1 MYENGS
7 DNFCLLILNCG
18 GAEMYSSN
26 KRCLF
31 PMLTENLVCD
41 VLVVGGGAVGLLCA
55 FKLCECGFN
64 VAVVE
69 KDLIASGKTSYNLGV
84 VFSHER
90 SFCENEIRAKD
101 YSDSFERIKEISKT
115 VGDLSY
121 RSVKSLF
128 YTEDSSY
135 KGLSEMR
142 NEYQRHFFYG
152 EKCSFLTWKD
162 AMRLYSFNIS
172 AGILTESSA
181 QFDPV
186 FFCEKIAD
194 HISLFSGN
202 VFENTEIVSIDKEN
216 NDGSFSSVASNGC
229 IVSSRVVVDCRNLYV
244 KGEDLYTF
252 SSYYFISK
260 PISKFVGWSEG
271 SIISDD
277 CKNRL
282 YIRHNGENRMVS
294 VFHSFSIF
302 RKLGTVYDNY
312 IYNYCEN
319 LLKSM
324 FWGIT
329 DLSFETVGKYEFCL
343 PKRNVVDNNTSGL
356 YRVRCN
362 DTIGFQNAEILAEK
376 VCASVS
382 EFLSDKR

>member
-7 DNFCLLILNCG
+7 DHSCHSILNCG

-31 PMLTENLVCD
+31 PILTENLVCD
-41 VLVVGGGAVGLLCA
+41 VLIVGGGAVGLLCA

-69 KDLIASGKTSYNLGV
+69 KDFIASGKTSYNLGTI
-84 VFSHER
+84 FSHER
-90 SFCENEIRAKD
+90 LFCDNEVGAKD
-101 YSDSFERIKEISKT
+101 YSDSFKRIEDISKT
-115 VGDLSY
+115 VGNSSY
-121 RSVKSLF
+121 KSVKSLF
-128 YTEDSSY
+128 YTEDCSC
-135 KGLSEMR
+135 KGLSKMR
-142 NEYQRHFFYG
+142 NEYQRHFFSG
-152 EKCSFLTWKD
+152 EKCSFLAWRD
-162 AMRLYSFNIS
+162 AMRLYSFNVS
-172 AGILTESSA
+172 AGILTESAA

-194 HISLFSGN
+194 HISLFGGN
-202 VFENTEIVSIDKEN
+202 VFENTEIVSMNKETN
-216 NDGSFSSVASNGC
+216 ERHFSSVTANGSV
-229 IVSSRVVVDCRNLYV
+229 VSSRVVVDCRNLYL
-244 KGEDLYTF
+244 KDEDTYTF
-252 SSYYFISK
+252 PSYYFISK
-260 PISKFVGWSEG
+260 PISNFVGWNEG

-376 VCASVS
+376 VCACVS